1 VEHQDGLPVHLVVFD
16 CDVRRR
22 DHGAV
27 HQVIQ
32 VVPELFRV
40 LAVEPGDRQL
50 ILSVPETSSMSRDQ
64 AIFVDRA
71 TGASLSQYAV
81 VLKIDGSG
89 SGFSGA
95 ASSSDR

>member
-1 VEHQDGLPVHLVVFD
+1 MVFPATWWSSTVTSGDGTT
-16 CDVRRR
+16 VRCTRSYKWSR
-22 DHGAV
+22 S
-27 HQVIQ
+27 
-32 VVPELFRV
+32 FWV

-50 ILSVPETSSMSRDQ
+50 ILSVPEPPSMSRDQ
-64 AIFVDRA
+64 AIFVGRA

-81 VLKIDGSG
+81 VLEIDGSG

>member
-32 VVPELFRV
+32 AVPELFGSSPSG
-40 LAVEPGDRQL
+40 PGDRQL
-50 ILSVPETSSMSRDQ
+50 ILSVTETSSMRNH
-64 AIFVDRA
+64 ARR
-71 TGASLSQYAV
+71 T
-81 VLKIDGSG
+81 
-89 SGFSGA
+89 
-95 ASSSDR
+95 